1 MNTTYTCSLV
11 YCTTLLIWMKWH
23 YIINARALCDTLIHT
38 HAYIHIYT
46 YRLHNHTGLWDKCSR
61 HLVAF
66 ISVVQMTYGS
76 WRNLEPDI
84 NEVFGYPHTRLQS
97 PKESK
102 EIRLIPTAGCSS
114 LQVQITHNQQSF
126 LMCLLDSCVY
136 QRSC

>member
-1 MNTTYTCSLV
+1 MDEMAL
-11 YCTTLLIWMKWH
+11 H
-23 YIINARALCDTLIHT
+23 YSARALCDTLIHT

-46 YRLHNHTGLWDKCSR
+46 YRFTQSYRSMGQVFR

-66 ISVVQMTYGS
+66 ISVVQVTYRS

-136 QRSC
+136 QRSR